1 MSSKV
6 FMVVRILLGLFILV
20 FGLNKFLH
28 FIPFGEMSETA
39 GNYFGALGSVKLVPY
54 VLGVVEIAAGLAL
67 LLNKYG
73 ALMAV
78 ILMSV
83 SVNAVLFH
91 ATLAPESIM
100 GSLILLVLNIAVLYG
115 YKDRYEGILRP

>member
-1 MSSKV
+1 MNAKV
-6 FMVVRILLGLFILV
+6 FMVVRILLGLFVLV
-20 FGLNKFLH
+20 FGLNKFFH

-39 GNYFGALGSVKLVPY
+39 GAYFGALSSVKLVPY

-73 ALMAV
+73 ALMAL

-91 ATLAPESIM
+91 ATLAPDSIM
-100 GSLILLVLNIAVLYG
+100 GALILLVLNILVLVG
-115 YKDRYEGILRP
+115 YKDRYADILRA